1 MSGFARRARQDGD
14 FTATIERIASLG
26 WLARLTLRLADG
38 HTLVAHVPQEELDGA
53 KEGDTVT
60 LDLRNPKAF
69 LREVHGADPD
79 EVDADAEIDVPPSDR
94 ATAGTA

>member
-1 MSGFARRARQDGD
+1 M
-14 FTATIERIASLG
+14 
-26 WLARLTLRLADG
+26 TLRLADG

>member
-1 MSGFARRARQDGD
+1 M
-14 FTATIERIASLG
+14 
-26 WLARLTLRLADG
+26 TLRLADG

-53 KEGDTVT
+53 EEGDTVT

-69 LREVHGADPD
+69 LREVHSADPD